1 MLAIRRALFHAAE
14 RSGISPET
22 TPPAWIKNGWRW
34 HLVCQKP
41 TCQASAQ
48 LRTPQKI
55 ASLTFW
61 HVVCQKL
68 SRKYSCKRR
77 LPLEE
82 IRRVTTETN
91 QGVADHGR
99 GRHRN

>member
-1 MLAIRRALFHAAE
+1 MASPLTSVRSFQSARGFAAARDACHSPRSVPFRGTE
-14 RSGISPET
+14 RHKRQI
-22 TPPAWIKNGWRW
+22 TPPPWIKNGWRW

-41 TCQASAQ
+41 TCQAAAS

-68 SRKYSCKRR
+68 SR
-77 LPLEE
+77 
-82 IRRVTTETN
+82 
-91 QGVADHGR
+91 
-99 GRHRN
+99 